1 MSLAHADVQHL
12 AADLQACRPQLFEKA
27 KQKMERQRAAAAEN
41 RHRESQSPPPNNKP
55 PQPPNNKNSQYII
68 VYHIWGVFIIRGV
81 GGLLLGGGDYCQ
93 CHPCGAYP
101 LKRVRSDD
109 VAGLGTCGIR

>member
-41 RHRESQSPPPNNKP
+41 RHRESHWVGNPLPLIINPPSPLIVNIPN
-55 PQPPNNKNSQYII
+55 I
-68 VYHIWGVFIIRGV
+68 
-81 GGLLLGGGDYCQ
+81 L
-93 CHPCGAYP
+93 
-101 LKRVRSDD
+101 
-109 VAGLGTCGIR
+109 